1 MAVSSALRVAGWYVL
16 RGSAGLTA
24 AVLVASALIQWEF
37 ITQDPLSGFHTPA
50 AVVSGGLALLF
61 AWMAIFGHR
70 LRAGAQGA
78 WLLVGGFSLGIVGFV
93 AGFVSG
99 PWLYPESNL
108 SPLLGVITGGLGLVA
123 GLVLG
128 ATLAGSSSGEEDEP
142 RT

>member
-1 MAVSSALRVAGWYVL
+1 MVRSSAIQVAGWYVL

-24 AVLVASALIQWEF
+24 AVFIAYALVQRDLVIG
-37 ITQDPLSGFHTPA
+37 DPLSRFHTRA
-50 AVVSGGLALLF
+50 AVLSGALALLF

-70 LRAGAQGA
+70 LGAGAQGA